1 MCCTPDHKLKIKYN
15 TSLAYNIYTLLCA
28 VNFRTMSYETENKII
43 EAPVVTID
51 DFYNEEKTL
60 IIHNYINMKGKM
72 VLNKEEASLL
82 LIELY
87 KFVKS

>member
-1 MCCTPDHKLKIKYN
+1 MKEAK
-15 TSLAYNIYTLLCA
+15 
-28 VNFRTMSYETENKII
+28 TENKII
-43 EAPVVTID
+43 ETPVITID

-60 IIHNYINMKGKM
+60 IIHNYINIRGKM

-87 KFVKS
+87 KCVNSK

>member
-1 MCCTPDHKLKIKYN
+1 MK
-15 TSLAYNIYTLLCA
+15 
-28 VNFRTMSYETENKII
+28 TENKII

-51 DFYNEEKTL
+51 DFFNEEKTL
-60 IIHNYINMKGKM
+60 IIHNYINMKNKM

-87 KFVKS
+87 KFVNS

>member
-1 MCCTPDHKLKIKYN
+1 MLPLNLK
-15 TSLAYNIYTLLCA
+15 
-28 VNFRTMSYETENKII
+28 TMSYETENKII

-60 IIHNYINMKGKM
+60 IVHNYINMKGKM
-72 VLNKEEASLL
+72 VLNKDDASLL

-87 KFVKS
+87 KFINS

>member
-1 MCCTPDHKLKIKYN
+1 M
-15 TSLAYNIYTLLCA
+15 CA
-28 VNFRTMSYETENKII
+28 VNFEIMSYETKEKII
-43 EAPVVTID
+43 EAPVVTVD

-60 IIHNYINMKGKM
+60 IIHNYINLKGKM

-82 LIELY
+82 LLELY

>member
-1 MCCTPDHKLKIKYN
+1 
-15 TSLAYNIYTLLCA
+15 
-28 VNFRTMSYETENKII
+28 MSHETENKII
-43 EAPVVTID
+43 EAPVTTID

-82 LIELY
+82 LLELY
-87 KFVKS
+87 KFINS

>member
-1 MCCTPDHKLKIKYN
+1 
-15 TSLAYNIYTLLCA
+15 
-28 VNFRTMSYETENKII
+28 MSYETENKII
-43 EAPVVTID
+43 EAPIVSID

-60 IIHNYINMKGKM
+60 VVHNYINMKGKM

-87 KFVKS
+87 KFINS

>member
-1 MCCTPDHKLKIKYN
+1 MKEAK
-15 TSLAYNIYTLLCA
+15 
-28 VNFRTMSYETENKII
+28 TENKII
-43 EAPVVTID
+43 ETPVITID

-60 IIHNYINMKGKM
+60 IIHNYINIRGKM

-87 KFVKS
+87 KFVNSK

>member
-1 MCCTPDHKLKIKYN
+1 MKEAK
-15 TSLAYNIYTLLCA
+15 
-28 VNFRTMSYETENKII
+28 TENKII
-43 EAPVVTID
+43 ETPVITID

-60 IIHNYINMKGKM
+60 IIHNYINIRGKM

-87 KFVKS
+87 KFVNS

>member
-1 MCCTPDHKLKIKYN
+1 MVKLRCAISITHNGWVYV
-15 TSLAYNIYTLLCA
+15 LLTLK
-28 VNFRTMSYETENKII
+28 TMSYKTENKLI

-60 IIHNYINMKGKM
+60 IVHNYINMKGKM

-87 KFVKS
+87 KFVNS

>member
-1 MCCTPDHKLKIKYN
+1 MLY
-15 TSLAYNIYTLLCA
+15 A
-28 VNFRTMSYETENKII
+28 VNFKTMSYETDNKII
-43 EAPVVTID
+43 ESPVVTID

-60 IIHNYINMKGKM
+60 TVHNYINMKGKM

-87 KFVKS
+87 KFVNS